1 MCFLNILWSCYIF
14 LHVLTSGLQTLV
26 LGAIGGL
33 LREMDAGWGE
43 VVEHRQCLYQLEGS
57 VDKIFPGAHWWT
69 L

>member
-1 MCFLNILWSCYIF
+1 M
-14 LHVLTSGLQTLV
+14 LTSGLQTLV

-69 L
+69 LL